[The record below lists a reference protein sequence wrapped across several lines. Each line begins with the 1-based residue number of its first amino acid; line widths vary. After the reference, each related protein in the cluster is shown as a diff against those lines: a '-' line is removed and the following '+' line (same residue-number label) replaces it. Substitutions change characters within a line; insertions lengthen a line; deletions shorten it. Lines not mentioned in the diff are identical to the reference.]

1 MPDTSP
7 DTLPTGSPVV
17 ESLRARL
24 LTDLG
29 RILPRGHRSWT
40 ALDFPMHF
48 NCGDSA
54 LHLGLEAA
62 ARSAAV
68 PVERILDRRSY
79 DAALL
84 SRDSLPL
91 SMAGGTWGGLY
102 PTHHEHRLKFLR
114 DTKGRPA
121 VQLPQSIEH
130 VDEHHREEL
139 RRAVGEHGSF
149 IFLVRD
155 QRSFEIAQR
164 DYDCEVHLVP
174 DLAFALGPLRRNPA
188 VEPLV
193 VQART
198 DKEAGGVEGFPS
210 TFDWVQAP
218 PRSRSALGLK
228 VAARLNRL
236 QRRAPGRATAAAARE
251 SMRFL
256 ARANLD
262 RATALLS
269 RGERVVTDRLH
280 GHVISTL
287 LGIPHVVVNDKFGKV
302 RALHETWLAQDP
314 TSAFAATW
322 TEVPDALAQLSTRP

>member
-1 MPDTSP
+1 MLADLAR
-7 DTLPTGSPVV
+7 TLPQGY
-17 ESLRARL
+17 
-24 LTDLG
+24 G
-29 RILPRGHRSWT
+29 SWT
-40 ALDFPMHF
+40 ALDFPLHF

-62 ARSAAV
+62 ARSAGV
-68 PVERILDRRSY
+68 RVDRILDRRSY
-79 DAALL
+79 DPRLL
-84 SRDSLPL
+84 SPDSLPV

-102 PTHHEHRLKFLR
+102 PTHHEHRLRFLQ

-130 VDEHHREEL
+130 VDEQHREEL
-139 RRAVGEHGSF
+139 RRAVGEHGAF
-149 IFLVRD
+149 VLLVRD
-155 QRSFEIAQR
+155 ARSFEIAQR

-174 DLAFALGPLRRNPA
+174 DLAFALGPLPRARA

-198 DKEAGGVEGFPS
+198 DREAGGVEGFGE

-218 PRSRSALGLK
+218 PRSRSATALR
-228 VAARLNRL
+228 VARKLNSL
-236 QRRAPGRATAAAARE
+236 QRRHPSRASAVTARTALRV
-251 SMRFL
+251 L
-256 ARANLD
+256 ARANLQ

-287 LGIPHVVVNDKFGKV
+287 LGIPHVVVNDRFGKV
-302 RALHETWLAQDP
+302 RALHETWLGEDP
-314 TSAFAATW
+314 HSVFAASW
-322 TEVPDALAQLSTRP
+322 KEVPRALDALDARN